1 MLIVIACIRLH
12 ARAAKTHG
20 LLYTPR
26 CILVLYVL
34 SDTNAHEMACA
45 HLCIVCFII
54 AFPRVH
60 FNKEFLKGDLSTSY
74 SRFMHMQGP
83 GSFIFAGEMRRTPQ
97 VRRKSA
103 LMRRSSSS
111 LSGGLVIAKLPL
123 EKFLGKRGWSDPSE

>member
-1 MLIVIACIRLH
+1 
-12 ARAAKTHG
+12 
-20 LLYTPR
+20 
-26 CILVLYVL
+26 
-34 SDTNAHEMACA
+34 
-45 HLCIVCFII
+45 
-54 AFPRVH
+54 
-60 FNKEFLKGDLSTSY
+60 
-74 SRFMHMQGP
+74 MHMQGH